1 MYFYKNVLPLP
12 LGSPTWVST
21 APLRAPRSEGRA
33 TPAPPGEKAP
43 ADKCRPSFPAIP
55 VPGWV
60 LVKNHNRRGYA
71 KGHPVPGTKKPRR
84 GPYEELEGGHAPGV
98 FHPDSRCTPAARAL
112 ACPARIVKICWR
124 PFSSGFPPS
133 LASPLGPALGGG
145 YVGRTSRWPAPD
157 LGVIRRE
164 GCSLPEGLRAR
175 PMFPSHLG
183 SDGAGFEKPGVGG
196 EVPRASSAAPHGLLT
211 RGLPPSAWAVNTRAI
226 VKQSLTRAG
235 AC

>member
-1 MYFYKNVLPLP
+1 MYCHYPWVAPPGYPLLHYEP
-12 LGSPTWVST
+12 
-21 APLRAPRSEGRA
+21 RAPRAAPPPRRREKRRRQTSAVLPSPRSQSQAGSLLRITIAGAMQRA
-33 TPAPPGEKAP
+33 TRCQALRNP
-43 ADKCRPSFPAIP
+43 C
-55 VPGWV
+55 
-60 LVKNHNRRGYA
+60 
-71 KGHPVPGTKKPRR
+71 R